1 MSTTEPDE
9 PKTSKPAGVKQV
21 KRKTVAPV
29 ADEAFANRQLNL
41 FQGFF
46 ANTTDQREALTNR
59 EAK

>member
-41 FQGFF
+41 VLS
-46 ANTTDQREALTNR
+46 NNSNEAL
-59 EAK
+59 